1 MSLSVAAWL
10 PAVLNCCSDVVVST
24 PPFCVPNVGST
35 APSVVKR
42 MSPKALSP
50 LALTTVPPTT
60 IRPSDWSATALTV

>member
-10 PAVLNCCSDVVVST
+10 PSGLNCCSDVVVST
-24 PPFCVPNVGST
+24 PRCVPNVVSS

-60 IRPSDWSATALTV
+60 IRPSDCSATALTV